1 MVYQYTPRIIAPFQ
15 FTVIYH
21 LAEFFNDRSTV
32 QIPWD
37 NPPAIMTTTIRLYI
51 NFDNYYFQNS
61 QYPNATIV
69 ARIQVISVYSGTSVP
84 ANNTIVPGVTLTNPN
99 GTEGSSLE
107 ITLKNTMA
115 GIEYCYDELQNTNY
129 TFFHVQA
136 NIHSPDMYSRLG
148 EHNFTIKVS
157 FYSPESLRLTL
168 SYLQYRTDTHTLIVN
183 ITTTGLLYCDSTY
196 NIIYDNCN
204 LIHLCLLLR

>member
-1 MVYQYTPRIIAPFQ
+1 
-15 FTVIYH
+15 
-21 LAEFFNDRSTV
+21 
-32 QIPWD
+32 
-37 NPPAIMTTTIRLYI
+37 MTTNIRLYI
-51 NFDNYYFQNS
+51 NFGNYYFHNS

-69 ARIQVISVYSGTSVP
+69 AQIQVISAYSGTSVP

-148 EHNFTIKVS
+148 EHNFTIKVT
-157 FYSPESLRLTL
+157 FFSPESLQLTQN
-168 SYLQYRTDTHTLIVN
+168 LQYRTDIHTLIVN
-183 ITTTGLLYCDSTY
+183 ITTTGLFYGLDLTVPVGAGGRAVLLM
-196 NIIYDNCN
+196 
-204 LIHLCLLLR
+204 LIVLVIVAVW

>member
-1 MVYQYTPRIIAPFQ
+1 
-15 FTVIYH
+15 
-21 LAEFFNDRSTV
+21 
-32 QIPWD
+32 
-37 NPPAIMTTTIRLYI
+37 MTTTIRLYI
-51 NFDNYYFQNS
+51 NFGNYFFYS
-61 QYPNATIV
+61 YEANATIV
-69 ARIQVISVYSGTSVP
+69 TRIQVFSVYSGTSVP

-148 EHNFTIKVS
+148 EHNFTIKVT
-157 FYSPESLRLTL
+157 FFSPESLQLTQN
-168 SYLQYRTDTHTLIVN
+168 LQYRTDTHTLIVN
-183 ITTTGLLYCDSTY
+183 ITTTGMFYCDSICKV
-196 NIIYDNCN
+196 NYDNCN
-204 LIHLCLLLR
+204 LIHICLLLR